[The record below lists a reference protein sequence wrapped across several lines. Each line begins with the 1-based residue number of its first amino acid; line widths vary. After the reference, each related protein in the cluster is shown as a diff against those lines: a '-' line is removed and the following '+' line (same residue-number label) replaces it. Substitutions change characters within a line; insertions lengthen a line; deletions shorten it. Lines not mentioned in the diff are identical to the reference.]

1 MNSRF
6 GPSTKR
12 HFPKSFLARAA
23 FIAVAILM
31 FAWCSLYAGA
41 EKDESRWVHPLCR
54 PLAIGCDGPFVEL
67 KDGSLMT
74 VDNGGVQ
81 VSKDNGKTWSE
92 KRPVHEGVDGLRG
105 GRAPA
110 TAYIVRT
117 TSGALVMVYLD
128 ATTYKFIWNTE
139 TNQPRDGCRLEV
151 WAVRSLDG
159 GKTWIDRQRI
169 LKGYNPNFFGFI
181 QIDNGRLV
189 ACVPH
194 LVRDPGRYVACSLTS
209 DDDGETWKR
218 SNLID
223 LGGHGHHSGAM
234 EPTVAQLSDGRLLM
248 MIRTHWGRFWEAY
261 SEDGGLSWRTIQPSS
276 LESSSA
282 PGYLLMLDS
291 GRLAIVSNG
300 KEGRRELLLRFSE
313 DDAKTW
319 SDEVV
324 IVRQNIGEISYP
336 YFWQRRPG
344 ELWIT
349 VGRASKTGGLRTPW
363 PVRLQVNEDEFL
375 QAVRSQ

>member
-1 MNSRF
+1 MKNGF
-6 GPSTKR
+6 GPSAKR
-12 HFPKSFLARAA
+12 SFEVFFRRRVIVTALAL
-23 FIAVAILM
+23 IM
-31 FAWCSLYAGA
+31 FGCYSLHGA
-41 EKDESRWVHPLCR
+41 TEKDESRWVHPLCQ
-54 PLAIGCDGPFVEL
+54 PLSISCDGPFVEL
-67 KDGSLMT
+67 EDGSLMT
-74 VDNGGVQ
+74 VDNGGVR
-81 VSKDNGKTWSE
+81 VSRDNGKTWSE
-92 KRPVHEGVDGLRG
+92 KRLVHEGVDGLRD

-117 TSGALVMVYLD
+117 KNDVLVTVYLD
-128 ATTYKFIWNTE
+128 ATTYNFSWDNSI
-139 TNQPRDGCRLEV
+139 NQPKDDCELEV
-151 WAVRSLDG
+151 WAIRSLDG
-159 GKTWIDRQRI
+159 GKTWVDRQRI
-169 LKGYNPNFFGFI
+169 LDGYNPNFFGFI

-189 ACVPH
+189 TCVPH

-209 DDDGETWKR
+209 GDDGKTWQR
-218 SNLID
+218 SNLVD

-261 SEDGGLSWRTIQPSS
+261 SEDRGLSWRTIRPSPI
-276 LESSSA
+276 ESSSA

-291 GRLAIVSNG
+291 GRLAFVSNG
-300 KEGRRELLLRFSE
+300 TKGRRELLLRFSE

-324 IVRQNIGEISYP
+324 VVRQDIGEISYP
-336 YFWQRRPG
+336 YFREHRPG

-349 VGRASKTGGLRTPW
+349 VGRASRTGGLRNPW
-363 PVRLQVNEDEFL
+363 PVRLRANESEFL